1 MPVFKTRELSIRVSR
16 GLFPGMAMLGLC
28 LFMVS
33 FGYSGTTDPPSM
45 LLKGVV
51 INQRD
56 SAVIPNVHII
66 NISSA
71 KATTS
76 GTEGQFRIP
85 ASVGDS
91 IRFQSVALETLVL
104 FVHPGLLSNEEN
116 LLVTME
122 EKTYELP
129 VVEIFPYQT
138 FSEFKY
144 AFLNFKEPDEPA
156 YKIDFPEFI
165 PEPDLE
171 KMPLGFGVAI
181 PGPITFF
188 YDRFSKR
195 GKAERKYQN
204 VLIQEELAKRAE
216 RVVNPQ
222 IIERLTGLKERGEI
236 NAFLIYC
243 GITDEY
249 VVNTRDT
256 EVYERI
262 IACYEGY
269 EADGK

>member
-1 MPVFKTRELSIRVSR
+1 MPVFKTRKLSIRVSR
-16 GLFPGMAMLGLC
+16 DVLHGIPMLGLC

-45 LLKGVV
+45 SLQGVV
-51 INQRD
+51 ISQRD

-71 KATTS
+71 RATIS
-76 GTEGQFRIP
+76 GTDGQFWIH
-85 ASVGDS
+85 AAVGDS
-91 IRFQSVALETLVL
+91 IRFQAIGFETLVH
-104 FVHPGLLSNEEN
+104 FVHPGLLDNEGN
-116 LLVTME
+116 HLVTLE

-129 VVEIFPYQT
+129 VVEVFPYQT

-144 AFLNFKEPDEPA
+144 AFLNFDEPDEPD
-156 YKIDFPEFI
+156 YTIEFPEFI

-181 PGPITFF
+181 PGPITFL

-195 GKAERKYQN
+195 GKAQRKYQN
-204 VLIQEELAKRAE
+204 VLIQEDLARRAE

-236 NAFLIYC
+236 NTFLIYC

-256 EVYERI
+256 EVYARI
-262 IACYEGY
+262 IACYEAY
-269 EADGK
+269 EAEGR